1 MPYRLPAKQQLP
13 GRCIRTATPCCAAQE
28 ASGGPG
34 RPQTWVGGF
43 GDRSGAVCGSSGP
56 RGRLWYK
63 LIRASLKGSS
73 AMHGRFDRATTCM
86 AGGTLIVRCIAQ
98 VSRLTNRSYSPLPYP
113 MSTSFVRAGVP
124 LTVNSSSEKF
134 TVDQQSLLP
143 ATARSSVSVPQTDV
157 RGCVL
162 LDRQHL
168 LLTRWQLSS
177 LVHASKRP
185 RNKTRTSDD
194 ERLRFPLR

>member
-1 MPYRLPAKQQLP
+1 M
-13 GRCIRTATPCCAAQE
+13 
-28 ASGGPG
+28 
-34 RPQTWVGGF
+34 
-43 GDRSGAVCGSSGP
+43 CGSSGP

-98 VSRLTNRSYSPLPYP
+98 VSRLANRSYSPLPYP

-143 ATARSSVSVPQTDV
+143 ATARSSVSVPQTNV

-177 LVHASKRP
+177 LVHASKCP

-194 ERLRFPLR
+194 ERFRFPLR